1 MKISPRARQSVLY
14 IVKIHLK
21 VNINDSGKE
30 DNTMAD
36 KLILYKLIV
45 LYMLDKVDFPMTNSQ
60 ISEFIL
66 EQGYTTY
73 FKLQEALSDMADS
86 DFIKVEVTH
95 NRTLYHL
102 TTEGAR
108 AISYLGN
115 KISPA
120 IKIDINTFLKE
131 KKYDLKEEVG
141 IKSDYRITE
150 NDEYVVRCLIVENGE
165 NIMDLRLIVP
175 TEKEAQT
182 ITNNWIANY
191 QQAYALLISKLL

>member
-1 MKISPRARQSVLY
+1 
-14 IVKIHLK
+14 
-21 VNINDSGKE
+21 
-30 DNTMAD
+30 MAD
-36 KLILYKLIV
+36 KLTLYKLIV

-73 FKLQEALSDMADS
+73 FKLQEALSDMVDS

-102 TTEGAR
+102 TPEGAR

-141 IKSDYRITE
+141 IRSDYRITE

-175 TEKEAQT
+175 TEKEAQS

-191 QQAYALLISKLL
+191 QQAYASLISKLL